1 MATVQDVRPPKGRRV
16 HILFETINRTTEDVA
31 EREALYDEVAE
42 SELKKL
48 TKTLDVAIKK
58 KASMIDLWQALM
70 DSGEL
75 QEMLATLFLAAKAE
89 HRVTISYLYDMLNA
103 VFGIAQT
110 EMASQL
116 AAQQAKQQVV
126 Q

>member
-1 MATVQDVRPPKGRRV
+1 MATVQDIKPPKGRRV
-16 HILFETINRTTEDVA
+16 HILFETINRTTEDIA
-31 EREALYDEVAE
+31 ERESLYDEVAE

-48 TKTLDVAIKK
+48 TKTLDIAIKK
-58 KASMIDLWQALM
+58 KASMIDVWQALV

-75 QEMLATLFLAAKAE
+75 QEMLATLFLAAKPD

-110 EMASQL
+110 EMATQL
-116 AAQQAKQQVV
+116 AAQQQKQQAA